1 MSPTF
6 DQFAERVLLQARM
19 VGRAFTKP
27 DDDWA
32 PVALI
37 DTPRGIGVVAIDTD
51 YFADY
56 ESKQELAEQ
65 VLPALIR
72 EHKVRKIA
80 LVTSAWMSV
89 LADRPEARDA
99 MARGELRP
107 SQDPDRVEVVW
118 ITVMDAEVK
127 RAWMAP
133 ILRSRRK
140 PPKLGPWTRHDESAD
155 STLSGLL
162 VDSVIEALR

>member
-19 VGRAFTKP
+19 VGRTFTKP

-37 DTPRGIGVVAIDTD
+37 DTPRGIGVVAIDSD

-56 ESKQELAEQ
+56 ESKRALAEL
-65 VLPALIR
+65 VLPTLVR
-72 EHKVRKIA
+72 EHKARKLA
-80 LVTSAWMSV
+80 LVTSAWMSF

-99 MARGELRP
+99 MTRGKLRP
-107 SQDPDRVEVVW
+107 SQDPERIEVVW
-118 ITVMDAEVK
+118 IIVMDAEVK
-127 RAWMAP
+127 RAWSAP

-140 PPKLGPWTRHDESAD
+140 PPRLGPWTTHSDSAD
-155 STLSGLL
+155 RVVGGPM
-162 VDSVIEALR
+162 VESVIQALR